1 MTTPPLVSIIIV
13 NYNAGKLLLNCVES
27 VFSSNNKN
35 YEVIIVDNCSNDNSH
50 RNCKKKF
57 DEIKLIENSENLGY
71 CEGNNVGIRNA
82 SGDYLLILNPDTI
95 IESDLIEKFLDTIKN
110 YGEGLFQGKNVAIDN
125 DNILRST
132 GNWIN
137 LFGFGYARDKGT
149 KESNKF
155 FNVEEINYASG
166 TCLFTSTKTMKKI
179 GLFDSFLF
187 LYHDDL
193 DLGWRASCL
202 NIKSF
207 FVPTIKIR
215 HVSSYN
221 LKWSSKKFFWLER
234 NRKYCLLTHY
244 SQSTRNKIRLEIF
257 LVDAM
262 VFFSYLLKGM
272 IKAKILADIDI
283 FKNRKIIEKKYEE
296 LEKVKIIPDK
306 VIIKQ
311 FSDTIFIP
319 DDISKELA
327 GKIFNK
333 ILGYISNKAKKRL
346 LSS

>member
-1 MTTPPLVSIIIV
+1 MAVTPLVSVIIV

-27 VFSSNNKN
+27 VFLSNNEN
-35 YEVIIVDNCSNDNSH
+35 YEVIIVDNCSSDNSH
-50 RNCKKKF
+50 KECKKKF
-57 DEIKLIENSENLGY
+57 DRIKLIENSENLGY

-82 SGDYLLILNPDTI
+82 SGDYLLILNPDTV
-95 IESDLIEKFLDTIKN
+95 IESDLIEKFLETIKN

-137 LFGFGYARDKGT
+137 IFGFGYARDKGT
-149 KESNKF
+149 KESKEF

-221 LKWSSKKFFWLER
+221 LKWSSQKFFWLER

-244 SQSTRNKIRLEIF
+244 SESTRNKIRLEIF
-257 LVDAM
+257 FVDVM

-283 FKNRKIIEKKYEE
+283 FRNKKVIEKKYQE
-296 LEKVKIIPDK
+296 LEKIKIIPDK
-306 VIIKQ
+306 LIIKQ
-311 FSDTIFIP
+311 FSTTIFIP
-319 DDISKELA
+319 DDVSKELA

>member
-1 MTTPPLVSIIIV
+1 MTTSPLITIIIV

-27 VFSSNNKN
+27 VFSSSNGN
-35 YEVIIVDNCSNDNSH
+35 YEVIVVDNCSTDNSH
-50 RNCKKKF
+50 LECKTKF
-57 DEIKLIENSENLGY
+57 NKIKLIENSENLGY
-71 CEGNNVGIRNA
+71 CEGNNIGIKNA

-95 IESDLIEKFLDTIKN
+95 IESDLIEQFLDASRN
-110 YGEGLFQGKNVAIDN
+110 YGEALFQGKNVAIDN

-137 LFGFGYARDKGT
+137 LFGFGFARDKGS
-149 KESNKF
+149 KESNTF
-155 FNVEEINYASG
+155 SDVEEINYASG
-166 TCLFTSTKTMKKI
+166 TCLFTSTETMKKI
-179 GLFDSFLF
+179 GLFDPFLF

-193 DLGWRASCL
+193 DLGWRALCL

-207 FVPTIKIR
+207 FIPTIKIR

-257 LVDAM
+257 LVDLM

-272 IKAKILADIDI
+272 IKAKISADIDI
-283 FKNRKIIEKKYEE
+283 YRNRKIIKKKYEE
-296 LEKVKIIPDK
+296 LEKIKIIPDNV
-306 VIIKQ
+306 VIRK
-311 FSDTIFIP
+311 FSNTIFIP
-319 DDISKELA
+319 DDVSKGLA

-346 LSS
+346 LST

>member
-1 MTTPPLVSIIIV
+1 MPALPLISVIIV
-13 NYNAGKLLLNCVES
+13 NYNAGKLLLDCIES
-27 VFSSNNKN
+27 VFASNNDN
-35 YEVIIVDNCSNDNSH
+35 YEVIVVDNCSSDNSH
-50 RNCKKKF
+50 KVCKKKF
-57 DEIKLIENSENLGY
+57 DKIKLIENYKNLGF

-82 SGDYLLILNPDTI
+82 SGEYLLILNPDTI
-95 IESDLIEKFLDTIKN
+95 IESDLIEKFLDAIKN

-132 GNWIN
+132 GNQIN
-137 LFGFGYARDKGT
+137 LFGFGYARDKGV
-149 KESNKF
+149 KEYKKF

-179 GLFDSFLF
+179 GLFDPFLF

-193 DLGWRASCL
+193 DLGWRALCL

-221 LKWSSKKFFWLER
+221 LQWSSKKFFWLER

-257 LVDAM
+257 LVDIM

-283 FKNRKIIEKKYEE
+283 FKNRKIIKKKYEE
-296 LEKVKIIPDK
+296 LEKIKIISDE
-306 VIIKQ
+306 VVIKQ
-311 FSDTIFIP
+311 FSNTIFIP
-319 DDISKELA
+319 DDISKELS
-327 GKIFNK
+327 GKIFNT
-333 ILGYISNKAKKRL
+333 ILAYISNKAKKRIL
-346 LSS
+346 YN